1 MKNLGAILCERK
13 DKDAQEQGQDPRMTQ
28 LGMVGLCGVITKQT
42 EKPGDFNMQYVDISL
57 NGRPTRVNSGAELTS

>member
-1 MKNLGAILCERK
+1 M
-13 DKDAQEQGQDPRMTQ
+13 MQ

-57 NGRPTRVNSGAELTS
+57 NGGAARVTIDSGDEANIMTRRRQGGYD